1 MQPLTDVE
9 VSPGEKVTFSCVLSE
24 AVPVTEVAWYS
35 NDTEIQSNEDWE
47 VQADGNTYKLIL
59 KKAQPHHSGEVT
71 FASREAISSA
81 KLSVIGECL
90 SF

>member
-1 MQPLTDVE
+1 ME

>member
-59 KKAQPHHSGEVT
+59 KKAQPHNSGEVT